1 MFVANIVSLAYDST
15 MLPLLMNQY
24 SFVVLGLVILVVIG
38 VLSWRLVGIEYALIP
53 ITLGITALALFYT
66 FSSTDVTS
74 TYNVEDL
81 GESLAS
87 GRPVILQLYSN
98 Y

>member
-1 MFVANIVSLAYDST
+1 MFVAKIVSLAYDSI

-24 SFVVLGLVILVVIG
+24 SFVVLGLVILLVIG
-38 VLSWRLVGIEYALIP
+38 VLSWRLAGIEYALIP
-53 ITLGITALALFYT
+53 ITLGITALALFHT
-66 FSSTDVTS
+66 FSSTDVIS

-87 GRPVILQLYSN
+87 GRPVIVQLYSN